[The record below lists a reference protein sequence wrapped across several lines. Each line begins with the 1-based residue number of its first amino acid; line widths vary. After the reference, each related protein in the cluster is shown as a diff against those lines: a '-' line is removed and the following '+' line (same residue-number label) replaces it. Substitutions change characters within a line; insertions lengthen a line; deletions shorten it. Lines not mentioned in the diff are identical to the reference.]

1 MSATSPPS
9 KSSECFAVY
18 WVEDTILSVE
28 QQPHAPLPP
37 SLETAASL
45 QPSSNRQAEAHQVYY
60 RRNQIARI
68 RTQDISAG
76 YFAIYTRQ
84 EFYAA
89 AGLIGSDG
97 AIELFEIHAPHA
109 VLDL

>member
-1 MSATSPPS
+1 M
-9 KSSECFAVY
+9 
-18 WVEDTILSVE
+18 LSVE

-84 EFYAA
+84 EFYAV

>member
-1 MSATSPPS
+1 M
-9 KSSECFAVY
+9 
-18 WVEDTILSVE
+18 LSVE

-37 SLETAASL
+37 SLETTASL

-68 RTQDISAG
+68 RAQDMPAE
-76 YFAIYTRQ
+76 YFAICTRQ
-84 EFYAA
+84 KFCAT
-89 AGLIGSDG
+89 AGLIGGDG

>member
-1 MSATSPPS
+1 M
-9 KSSECFAVY
+9 
-18 WVEDTILSVE
+18 LRVE
-28 QQPHAPLPP
+28 QQPH
-37 SLETAASL
+37 TASAIVGYGSIASVIIL
-45 QPSSNRQAEAHQVYY
+45 NRQAEAHQVYY

-89 AGLIGSDG
+89 AGLTGSDG
-97 AIELFEIHAPHA
+97 AMGLFEIHAPHA